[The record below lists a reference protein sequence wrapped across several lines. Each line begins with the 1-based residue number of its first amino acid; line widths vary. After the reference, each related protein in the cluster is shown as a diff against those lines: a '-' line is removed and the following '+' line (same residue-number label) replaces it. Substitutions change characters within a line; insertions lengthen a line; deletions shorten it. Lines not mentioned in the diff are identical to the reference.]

1 MTKPNPLRFAL
12 LAAVCLWIYWDPG
25 RASADPVR
33 IVVSIL
39 PQKTFVEKVGGSL
52 VDVSVMVPPGAN
64 PHSYEP
70 KPAQMASI
78 SKAKIYFAIGIG
90 FEDPWLDKFSASNTG
105 MRIIHTEEG
114 IQKIPMAAH
123 LHEEGNENSHREEH
137 GVLDPHVW
145 LSPPNVK
152 IIAENIRKGLTEIDP
167 AHAATYNE
175 NSNAFLREIDQL
187 HAELKAIF
195 ADKKGVKF
203 MVFHPAWG
211 YFANAY
217 GLIQVPVEIE
227 GKEPKPAQLMQLVSQ
242 ARKDGIKVIFVQ
254 PQFSTR
260 SAETIAKSIGGEV
273 AVADDLRP
281 DWAENLREQAARF
294 KAALR

>member
-1 MTKPNPLRFAL
+1 MKMPSALRLAY
-12 LAAVCLWIYWDPG
+12 LAAIFLWIHFG
-25 RASADPVR
+25 AGEASADPVR
-33 IVVSIL
+33 VVVSIL

-52 VDVSVMVPPGAN
+52 VDISVMVPPGAN

-90 FEDPWLDKFSASNTG
+90 FEDPWLDKFSASNPG

-123 LHEEGNENSHREEH
+123 LHEEGDENSHREER

-167 AHAATYNE
+167 AHAATYSE

-227 GKEPKPAQLMQLVSQ
+227 GKEPKPAQLMHLVSQ
-242 ARKDGIKVIFVQ
+242 ARKDGIKAIFVQ